1 MKQVY
6 LVIGTENDNG
16 WAFDKIEG
24 IFESLKT
31 AHDVK
36 AALEFEGAYAAIRI
50 ERWDVN

>member
-1 MKQVY
+1 MKVVY

-16 WAFDKIEG
+16 WAFDKLEG

-31 AHDVK
+31 AQDVK
-36 AALEFEGAYAAIRI
+36 AALELEDVYDDVRI

>member
-1 MKQVY
+1 MKLVY
-6 LVIGTENDNG
+6 LVVGTENDNG

-31 AHDVK
+31 AQDIK
-36 AALEFEGAYAAIRI
+36 AALELEGVYAAVRI